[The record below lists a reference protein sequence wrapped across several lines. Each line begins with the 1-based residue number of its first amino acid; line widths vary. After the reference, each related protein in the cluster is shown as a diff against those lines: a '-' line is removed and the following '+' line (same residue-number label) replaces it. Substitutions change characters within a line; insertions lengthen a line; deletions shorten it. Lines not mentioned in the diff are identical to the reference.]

1 MTVWFEPRIAR
12 PRVRC
17 RSPREAATC
26 WSQLPA
32 GGMLARVGA
41 SKVKRERAAREAA
54 ARARAAVNAEATK
67 TAEPLAS
74 AADMRDSVSTTTS
87 DGVGS
92 RTSTQGRRP
101 TPLELGIAAIAS
113 LSGSTLGML
122 WFGVLPQHPEL
133 LRQNWAGALVS
144 SALFGGG
151 IPVLT
156 WIGVAAG
163 LSARISGH
171 GGRALPIL
179 VAAEILAM
187 LAGLVWYLA
196 VQVPA

>member
-1 MTVWFEPRIAR
+1 
-12 PRVRC
+12 
-17 RSPREAATC
+17 
-26 WSQLPA
+26 
-32 GGMLARVGA
+32 MLARVGA